1 MDFLCVLAVYNEEFK
16 YKTEFLAQML
26 PILEGAL
33 KLGTELFDYK
43 FPQALQVPL
52 LYFPSAKLP

>member
-1 MDFLCVLAVYNEEFK
+1 
-16 YKTEFLAQML
+16 ML